1 MHFSCP
7 IILKFHKEH
16 SNADAILCKN
26 QINGQLEKIICKPY
40 YRKIQFSLSM
50 YRFPSLQQFHVYGLD
65 VDHVPSKMSDE
76 IIYPFPNCSGAAFE
90 IS

>member
-1 MHFSCP
+1 
-7 IILKFHKEH
+7 
-16 SNADAILCKN
+16 
-26 QINGQLEKIICKPY
+26 
-40 YRKIQFSLSM
+40 M

-65 VDHVPSKMSDE
+65 VAHVPSKMSDE